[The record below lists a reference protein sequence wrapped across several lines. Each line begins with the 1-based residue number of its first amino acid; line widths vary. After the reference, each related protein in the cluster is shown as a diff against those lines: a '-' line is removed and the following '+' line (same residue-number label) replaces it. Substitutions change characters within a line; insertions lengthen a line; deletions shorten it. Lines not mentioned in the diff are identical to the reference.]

1 MNNRDDDLTIENV
14 DEQVEEFAHFQVS
27 QPPPAASLARTIRN
41 LQSIY
46 AEDSR
51 QADIW
56 ARINSR
62 ASALASND
70 ARTEA
75 NEPIAIQ
82 SFQSEKRA
90 MQESDTANEPIAIQS
105 FQSEKRAMQ
114 ESDTLR
120 VGSFNS
126 LPQRRDKQQPSRHWR
141 LRNLGIGLVAAIA
154 LIVILAWPI
163 FYYVSSS
170 AHTASPHPSSQT
182 ATPQLTGI
190 VPGVQANPTA
200 TPSRTAAPSPTGTTP
215 TQTASGMQT
224 YSGQYFTI
232 QYPANWVIASVTTGS
247 TYKQT
252 VQFRPSATSPIFV
265 NVDVL
270 YASYLTDDLLL
281 LLDPDVKLGT
291 LLGKSTVTYHGIPWV
306 AGFVDSTGSAQSQ
319 PEKLEIAYSNQKV
332 PYRIEFGAP
341 PDQFNASTTTFNAI
355 FASFY
360 PAP

>member
-14 DEQVEEFAHFQVS
+14 DEQIEELARFQVS
-27 QPPPAASLARTIRN
+27 QPPPTASLARTIHN

-62 ASALASND
+62 TSALASND

-75 NEPIAIQ
+75 NEPIAIP
-82 SFQSEKRA
+82 SFQG
-90 MQESDTANEPIAIQS
+90 
-105 FQSEKRAMQ
+105 EKRAMQ

-120 VGSFNS
+120 AGSFNS
-126 LPQRRDKQQPSRHWR
+126 LPQRHDKQQPSRHWR
-141 LRNLGIGLVAAIA
+141 LRNFGIGLVAAIA
-154 LIVILAWPI
+154 LTVILAWPI
-163 FYYVSSS
+163 FYYVSGS
-170 AHTASPHPSSQT
+170 AHTAGPHPFSQT
-182 ATPQLTGI
+182 TTPQPQLTGI
-190 VPGVQANPTA
+190 VPGVQINPTA

-215 TQTASGMQT
+215 TQSASGMQT

-232 QYPANWVIASVTTGS
+232 QYPANWIIASVTTGS
-247 TYKQT
+247 TSKQT
-252 VQFRPSATSPIFV
+252 VQFRPSAASPIFV

-270 YASYLTDDLLL
+270 YASDLTDDLLL

-306 AGFVDSTGSAQSQ
+306 VGFVDSAGSAQAQ
-319 PEKLEIAYSNQKV
+319 PKKLEIAYSNQKA

-341 PDQFNASTTTFNAI
+341 PNLFDSSATTFNTI
-355 FASFY
+355 FSSFY

>member
-90 MQESDTANEPIAIQS
+90 MQESDT
-105 FQSEKRAMQ
+105 
-114 ESDTLR
+114 LR

-126 LPQRRDKQQPSRHWR
+126 LPQRRDKQQPSRHWQ

-163 FYYVSSS
+163 FYYVSGS